1 MFKRLDELLQRLP
14 APVLDHPLSQLEPAV
29 WGRIEARRRS
39 PEAGGFRLQLQLIA
53 AAMALAVGLAL
64 GWSMSSRTPAQEGQ
78 SLYASYA
85 DVGPAGRLES
95 GL

>member
-1 MFKRLDELLQRLP
+1 MFERLDELLQRLP

-29 WGRIEARRRS
+29 WGRIEARRRAS
-39 PEAGGFRLQLQLIA
+39 EPGGFRLQLQLIA

-64 GWSMSSRTPAQEGQ
+64 GWTMSSRPQAPDGQ
-78 SLYASYA
+78 ALYASYA
-85 DVGPAGRLES
+85 DVGPTGRLES

>member
-1 MFKRLDELLQRLP
+1 MFERLDQLLQRLP
-14 APVLDHPLSQLEPAV
+14 APSLDISLDQLEPAV
-29 WGRIEARRRS
+29 WGRIEARRRTAA
-39 PEAGGFRLQLQLIA
+39 PGGFQLQLIA

-64 GWSMSSRTPAQEGQ
+64 GWSMSSHARAGDT